1 MMTFNKLWDL
11 ALREDTAFLGTHAI
25 ENGNTF
31 KFSCLLHF
39 LLLTAHAFFQPQGLS
54 ELLEKLEFSKGTET
68 VKAMGVRISF
78 IQQGESAPA

>member
-1 MMTFNKLWDL
+1 M
-11 ALREDTAFLGTHAI
+11 GVHAI

-54 ELLEKLEFSKGTET
+54 ELLEKIEFSKGTET